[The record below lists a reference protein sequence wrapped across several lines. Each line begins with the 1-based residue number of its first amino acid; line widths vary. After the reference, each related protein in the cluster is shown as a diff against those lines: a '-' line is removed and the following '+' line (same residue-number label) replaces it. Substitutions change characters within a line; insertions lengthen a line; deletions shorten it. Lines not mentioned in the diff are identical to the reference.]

1 MDEDIRWKQRL
12 QNFKKALVTLEKAVE
27 LGKTRELSGIT

>member
-12 QNFKKALVTLEKAVE
+12 QNYKKALAALKNAVE
-27 LGKTRELSGIT
+27 LAAVRELNSME